1 MVRGRVVIV
10 TGAANGIGRA
20 LAAGFGG
27 DGFAVVGVD
36 SDAGRLTTLASVCA
50 MTMVTDVADP
60 GQVVAAVEGTVARL
74 GGVDVLVNA
83 AGVILDRR
91 VVEHAEGEFER
102 VVRTNLFGSFYFMR
116 AVIPA
121 MRRERYGRIVT
132 LASRSAEG
140 ATPGQSAYGA
150 SKAAIVTLTR
160 CAASEVAADG
170 ILVNALIPGNT
181 RTAMNPTATQAPEAV
196 YPYARELATLPPDG
210 PNGKVFRYGREYWP
224 AAAER
229 EDTWARLIRRA
240 REIIR
245 PESPRRHR

>member
-1 MVRGRVVIV
+1 VQSRVVIV

-20 LAAGFGG
+20 LAAGFHG

-36 SDAGRLTTLASVCA
+36 SDAERLTTMASLCA
-50 MTMVTDVADP
+50 MTVITDVGDP
-60 GQVVAAVEGTVARL
+60 AQARAAVEGTVGRL
-74 GGVDVLVNA
+74 GRVAVLVNA
-83 AGVILDRR
+83 GGVVRGGGG
-91 VVEHAEGEFER
+91 VEPGDGEFER
-102 VVRTNLFGSFYFMR
+102 VVRTNLFGSFSFMR

-121 MRRERYGRIVT
+121 MRGGRYGRIIN

-181 RTAMNPTATQAPEAV
+181 RPVMTPP
-196 YPYARELATLPPDG
+196 ATL
-210 PNGKVFRYGREYWP
+210 
-224 AAAER
+224 
-229 EDTWARLIRRA
+229 
-240 REIIR
+240 
-245 PESPRRHR
+245 H